1 MFLEIWMAMSL
12 KKAMCQALVDGWH
25 GDWKMGRVVQHAWN
39 LIDKSPENETEKYA
53 QAALAVNV
61 KYLHAADGAQPWIAR
76 NMRSLNEALWAGR
89 PRDTCV
95 ACAERTLG
103 LHPKVAVAV
112 SVRARDKRSDWKTVK

>member
-1 MFLEIWMAMSL
+1 MNLR
-12 KKAMCQALVDGWH
+12 KAMCQALVDGWH
-25 GDWKMGRVVQHAWN
+25 GDWKMGRVVQHAWI
-39 LIDKSPENETEKYA
+39 LTDTEPANEVEKYSR
-53 QAALAVNV
+53 AAEAVRV

-103 LHPKVAVAV
+103 LHTKVAMAV